1 MKKFWTIFAWAV
13 TLTAQIIFSFVLVEL
28 FNATLVPET
37 ITTVTEF
44 LIIPLTIWASF
55 LIGIFAIGMLSLVMR
70 KIKPYYTTLRFL
82 GTLVMAVLPMVL
94 LVFLGLSAGLE
105 NTVEFQEIVLGRM
118 VPYYTQLN
126 IVFSLLGFY
135 LPSWFKRNAPN
146 RK

>member
-13 TLTAQIIFSFVLVEL
+13 TLTAQITLSFVLVEL
-28 FNATLVPET
+28 FKSTLVPAT
-37 ITTVTEF
+37 ITTDAEF
-44 LIIPLTIWASF
+44 LTIPLTIWVSF
-55 LIGIFAIGMLSLVMR
+55 LIGIFGLGMLSLVMR
-70 KIKPYYTTLRFL
+70 KIKPYYTLLRFL
-82 GTLVMAVLPMVL
+82 GTLVMALLPMVL

>member
-1 MKKFWTIFAWAV
+1 MKKFWTIFGWAV
-13 TLTAQIIFSFVLVEL
+13 TLAAQITISFVLVEL

-37 ITTVTEF
+37 ITTVAEF
-44 LIIPLTIWASF
+44 LTIPLTIWASF

-105 NTVEFQEIVLGRM
+105 NTVEFQEIVLDRM

-135 LPSWFKRNAPN
+135 LPSWFKRNAPE

>member
-13 TLTAQIIFSFVLVEL
+13 TLTAQITLSFVLVEL
-28 FNATLVPET
+28 FKSTLVPAT
-37 ITTVTEF
+37 ITTDAEF
-44 LIIPLTIWASF
+44 LTIPLTIWVSF
-55 LIGIFAIGMLSLVMR
+55 LIGIFGLGMLSLVMR
-70 KIKPYYTTLRFL
+70 KITPYYTLLRFL
-82 GTLVMAVLPMVL
+82 GTLVMALLPMVL